1 MPKHL
6 STLAILS
13 LLISNLF
20 VSAAAAETQTL
31 DYIVAI
37 VNDDV
42 IVNTAL
48 QQELRLVLEK
58 WQEKPERLPPRQ
70 HLEKQVLERMIMT
83 TLQLQMAKRMGMKV
97 EDSQLNET
105 LRRLAAQEKMDLSD
119 YRAQIENKGYSYK
132 YWREELRHEIIIN
145 RLKQRLVVSRATI
158 TDREVDNFL
167 ANQVKQGTVGKE
179 YHIWHILIAM
189 PEAPTAE
196 DIATKQQ
203 KAKDVL
209 AKLKQGADFKT
220 TAVAVSEGR
229 QAIQGGDLGWL
240 KAGNIPT
247 LFESI
252 VNNIT
257 VGEIKG
263 PLRDASGFHI
273 IKLVDKRG
281 GESIITQT
289 NVRHILIKTNDLV
302 SDFDAQNHL
311 EELKSRIEQ
320 GDDFIELARANSED
334 AGSAANGG
342 SLGWINPNDFVPEF
356 EDVMNSLS
364 ENQVSKAFKSRFGW
378 HIVQVLG
385 RRQHE
390 NTEQAWRTQATQQIR
405 QRKIEDLEQAWRRQL
420 REEGYIE
427 YRNGDFANDAES
439 TGFR

>member
-1 MPKHL
+1 
-6 STLAILS
+6 
-13 LLISNLF
+13 
-20 VSAAAAETQTL
+20 
-31 DYIVAI
+31 
-37 VNDDV
+37 
-42 IVNTAL
+42 
-48 QQELRLVLEK
+48 
-58 WQEKPERLPPRQ
+58 
-70 HLEKQVLERMIMT
+70 
-83 TLQLQMAKRMGMKV
+83 KV

-203 KAKDVL
+203 KANNVF